1 MRRRPKRIHKDEA
14 ISLKLSLRKGDTRDD
29 GFRFMYY
36 TKLEGYPIREVWMS
50 PSSWEYRKKQRQ
62 KRAEEVRNKK
72 KAFIKRVKLYYGCIL
87 CGYNKHPDALHFD
100 HINIHNKLKDISAMV
115 SFSKEKI
122 KLEMK
127 KCRILCANCHA
138 AHTANQREE
147 GVFNENK

>member
-14 ISLKLSLRKGDTRDD
+14 ILLKLSLRKGDTRDD

-50 PSSWEYRKKQRQ
+50 PSSWE
-62 KRAEEVRNKK
+62 
-72 KAFIKRVKLYYGCIL
+72 RVKLYYGCIL
-87 CGYNKHPDALHFD
+87 CGYKKHPDALHFD

-147 GVFNENK
+147 GVFNEKE